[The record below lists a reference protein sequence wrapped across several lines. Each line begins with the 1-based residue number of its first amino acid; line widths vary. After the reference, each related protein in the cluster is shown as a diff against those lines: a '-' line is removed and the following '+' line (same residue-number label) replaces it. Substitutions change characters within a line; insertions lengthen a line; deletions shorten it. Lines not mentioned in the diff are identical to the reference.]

1 MFDYTEQERYVLNEI
16 LKMESENE
24 PPFIEELKYCVENC
38 VMDRFQTHMIAFA
51 LFNKKTL
58 LSADTGLG
66 KTVMAAGIINV
77 ISSKIL
83 GSKWV
88 IVCPLFNMTQTI
100 NKLESMCYGKR
111 FIGLSN
117 AESDIEKVKKI
128 GTHDWDVLVVSY
140 QSLVNNE
147 VQRFLLDNRMHLT
160 GIIVDESQMVAN
172 LEGSA
177 SVLLYSMCNALEFAT
192 LLTATPI
199 RVNVGQ
205 FIKQIMMLNRDLVPK
220 GVSTAVRR
228 YTHYDE
234 NGKAIGVRNLDD
246 LLDLVKNHYISY
258 TRQELGYKGEYNVE
272 PIIVPNKYLY
282 KDVERKDI
290 FRKIKGD
297 MSSPALK
304 TLVKTIY
311 EKKAENKKGLI
322 YINLNDNK
330 KNIKNYLIQ
339 CGLKVDILDGSVTN
353 TKVKKEKVK
362 QAFLDGKLDCLI
374 TNLTMGLDLPCEYI
388 LFYELTFDFKQFLG
402 RGERGLKANN
412 LDVIFIIVE
421 NTEEVSYFYENVYAR
436 AKLLGLVCGKDVSE
450 LQLAYNQFC
459 RGMRKKSLKIE

>member
-38 VMDRFQTHMIAFA
+38 VLDRFQTHMVAFA
-51 LFNKKTL
+51 LFNKKTI

-66 KTVMAAGIINV
+66 KTLLASGIINV
-77 ISSKIL
+77 VSSKLL
-83 GSKWV
+83 GSKWIV
-88 IVCPLFNMTQTI
+88 VCPLFNMEQTVKKM
-100 NKLESMCYGKR
+100 NNFCYGKKI
-111 FIGLSN
+111 IGLSN
-117 AESDIEKVKKI
+117 AESDIEKVRKI
-128 GTHDWDVLVVSY
+128 GVNDWDILIVSY

-147 VQRFLLDNRMHLT
+147 VQKFLLDSRMHLT

-177 SVLLYSMCNALEFAT
+177 SVLLYSMCHALEFAT

-205 FIKQIMMLNRDLVPK
+205 FIKQIMMLDRDLVPN
-220 GVSTAVRR
+220 GVATAVRR
-228 YTHYDE
+228 YTYFDE
-234 NGKAIGVRNLDD
+234 DGKAVGVKNLDD
-246 LLDLVKNHYISY
+246 LLELVKNNYISY
-258 TRQELGYKGEYNVE
+258 TRQELGLKGEYKVE
-272 PIIVPNKYLY
+272 PIIVPNRNLY

-297 MSSPALK
+297 MSCPALK
-304 TLVKTIY
+304 VLTKTILD
-311 EKKAENKKGLI
+311 KKLEGKKGLI

-330 KNIKNYLIQ
+330 KNIKEYLNN
-339 CGLKVDILDGSVTN
+339 CGLRVDILDGSITN
-353 TKVKKEKVK
+353 TKAKKEKVK
-362 QAFLDGKLDCLI
+362 EAFLNDQLDCLI
-374 TNLTMGLDLPCEYI
+374 TNLTMGLDLPCDYI

-402 RGERGLKANN
+402 RGERGLQAKD
-412 LDVIFIIVE
+412 LDVIFILVE
-421 NTEEVSYFYENVYAR
+421 NTAEISYFYENVYAR

-450 LQLAYNQFC
+450 LQVAYNKFC
-459 RGMRKKSLKIE
+459 KEANRLALM